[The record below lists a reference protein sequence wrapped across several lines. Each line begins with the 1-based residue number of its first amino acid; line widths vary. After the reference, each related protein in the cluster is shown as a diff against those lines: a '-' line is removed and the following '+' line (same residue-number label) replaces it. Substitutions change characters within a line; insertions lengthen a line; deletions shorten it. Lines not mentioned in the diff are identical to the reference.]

1 MLNFGKRDCSYDVGL
16 PIPLFAHTHFPAKR
30 RVEFQSATVVNTN
43 DQHAYLKGPGIE
55 HLRIGDQVCCGN
67 SHPCT
72 AFDKWRTLPVV
83 DDSYNLL
90 DIYRTYF

>member
-1 MLNFGKRDCSYDVGL
+1 LKN
-16 PIPLFAHTHFPAKR
+16 
-30 RVEFQSATVVNTN
+30 ATVFECN

-55 HLRIGDQVCCGN
+55 QLKVGDQVCCGI

-72 AFDKWRTLPVV
+72 AFDKWRVLPLV

>member
-1 MLNFGKRDCSYDVGL
+1 
-16 PIPLFAHTHFPAKR
+16 
-30 RVEFQSATVVNTN
+30 
-43 DQHAYLKGPGIE
+43 
-55 HLRIGDQVCCGN
+55 LRIGDQVCCGI

-72 AFDKWRTLPVV
+72 ALDKWRILPVV

>member
-1 MLNFGKRDCSYDVGL
+1 L
-16 PIPLFAHTHFPAKR
+16 PIPLFAQNFHCSKPGIDLKH
-30 RVEFQSATVVNTN
+30 ATVVNCT
-43 DQHAYLKGPGIE
+43 DQHAYLRGPGSE
-55 HLRIGDQVCCGN
+55 QLRVGDQVCCGI

-72 AFDKWRTLPVV
+72 AFDKWRVLPVV